1 MSIQKK
7 QKKASKLAE
16 VHRNEIKTKIHWVQE
31 TIKSSQESDKESQ
44 EA

>member
-1 MSIQKK
+1 M
-7 QKKASKLAE
+7 LAE
-16 VHRNEIKTKIHWVQE
+16 VHRNEIRTEIHGVQE

>member
-1 MSIQKK
+1 MSKKNQKK
-7 QKKASKLAE
+7 VSMLAE
-16 VHRNEIKTKIHWVQE
+16 VHRNEIRTEIYWVQE